1 MKQRYTVKHRVRRL
15 VSSGESGF
23 TLIELMIVVLI
34 MGIMLGTVTIMTY
47 ASLRN
52 TDLKSTAEMVKQ
64 DLRKTYALANSGE
77 MPTGVSYRYG
87 YKITFNN
94 NDESPKNSYI
104 IYQGVPN
111 ASGVYVYDSHPMTP
125 QAANTQG
132 RSGDSIVPS
141 SNGSTQ
147 IDYGGN
153 KNIYFVSVGGITV
166 ANTNGTTAP
175 GSDMTINIKDAGG
188 ATIPITISGYGNIS
202 D

>member
-1 MKQRYTVKHRVRRL
+1 MKQRYAVRNRVRRL
-15 VSSGESGF
+15 VSSSESGF

-34 MGIMLGTVTIMTY
+34 MGIMLGSVTIVTY

-52 TDLKSTAEMVKQ
+52 TDLKSTAEMMKQ
-64 DLRKTYALANSGE
+64 DLRKTYAMANSGE
-77 MPTGVSYRYG
+77 MPPLISYRYR
-87 YKITFNN
+87 YRIVFNGN
-94 NDESPKNSYI
+94 SDSPKNCYMIQQGTPDGTGTYVYADMPVRGSNAQAHNGNYI
-104 IYQGVPN
+104 I
-111 ASGVYVYDSHPMTP
+111 
-125 QAANTQG
+125 
-132 RSGDSIVPS
+132 PS

-166 ANTNGTTAP
+166 ANTNGFTAP
-175 GSDMTINIKDAGG
+175 GGSDMTINIKDAGG